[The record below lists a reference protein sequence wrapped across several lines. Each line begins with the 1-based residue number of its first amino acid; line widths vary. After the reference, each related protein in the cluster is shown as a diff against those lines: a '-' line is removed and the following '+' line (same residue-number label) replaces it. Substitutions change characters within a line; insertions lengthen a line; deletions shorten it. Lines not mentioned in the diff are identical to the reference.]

1 MKVSATALAV
11 LVDDVLRDPTTS
23 HWLRH
28 ALTWAL
34 ERDPVDVAADV
45 EVLYMLLQARLQEL
59 QNADSSFL

>member
-1 MKVSATALAV
+1 MTLSASPVAT

-45 EVLYMLLQARLQEL
+45 EVLHMLLQARLLEL
-59 QNADSSFL
+59 HKADFTS

>member
-1 MKVSATALAV
+1 MKVSASQLAI
-11 LVDDVLRDPTTS
+11 LVNDVLRDPTTS

-45 EVLYMLLQARLQEL
+45 EVLHMLLQARLLDL
-59 QNADSSFL
+59 QNTDSTS